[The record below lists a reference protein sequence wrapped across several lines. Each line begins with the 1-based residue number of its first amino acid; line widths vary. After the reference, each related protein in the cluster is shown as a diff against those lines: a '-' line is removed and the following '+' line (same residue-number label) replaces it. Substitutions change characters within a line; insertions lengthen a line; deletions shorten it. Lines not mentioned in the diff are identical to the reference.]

1 MGEIKETLVLS
12 DQFSESFSKFL
23 ELGNAAV
30 NQMKRIDHAVVKT
43 EMTMRRSIG
52 GATGAVIAN
61 LRQIGDTSNKFLD
74 LGNSAVK
81 QMKRIDQTMTK
92 TEMTMRKSIGEAAD
106 SVIGN
111 MKEIGQA
118 SNKISSSGFD
128 RMEAQLIKIAGNTT
142 KAAAAQDKHN
152 NKVKETSKSAV
163 GLFSTLKKVVSVASN
178 FKMGKELFSLS
189 DQMTRST
196 ARLSVMNQ
204 GFNPPSVDAG
214 GQGNDNTNSSLQ
226 ETEALQEKIYR
237 SAQRSRTSYLD
248 TADVVAKLGQSAGN
262 AFSGSDEVVAVAE
275 NLSKQ
280 FKIAGASQEETGSAT
295 EQLGQA
301 LASGVLSGEDLNTV
315 FKGAP
320 NAIQAIA
327 DYLGKPV
334 DEISGLAD
342 KGVITAD
349 VVKNALLNATDQIN
363 EQFKNMPMTWSDSWN
378 LIKNAGIHSLDGVLD
393 KMSEFLN
400 SDTGQ
405 TVIEGII
412 GAVEILGDV
421 ASGAVDVLIAGA
433 NAIIE
438 NWDYIYP
445 ILMGVGLGLALA
457 GTIGLVSGLLAA
469 AGWLTAA
476 MPFVLIGLL
485 IGAAMIGIM
494 QAGLTFE
501 QIGEKVGNVFGFI
514 YAVGYNMFADLWNL
528 IAIFAEFFANVMND
542 PASAIA
548 HLLFGL
554 FDNILSQIETVAN
567 AIDAIFKTNMSDAVS
582 GFRKDLS
589 AWVDDEFGEQKVT
602 IERMTKLDTGETVK
616 KGGEIGGA
624 LGYKMD
630 NMNFSLSSLTDKL
643 TSGSGIG
650 GGIGTGAAAGDIGN
664 VGKVGKVDKIEQD
677 VNISDENIKL
687 LRDLSERQYV
697 ALVNLTVPQTNAT
710 VNQNNY
716 GGGGSDLDS
725 MVNVL
730 NNVLGIQHASSSNVV
745 TG

>member
-61 LRQIGDTSNKFLD
+61 LRQIGETSNKFLD

-81 QMKRIDQTMTK
+81 QMKRIDETMNK
-92 TEMTMRKSIGEAAD
+92 TEVTMRKSIGGAAD
-106 SVIGN
+106 SVIEN

-128 RMEAQLIKIAGNTT
+128 RMETQLIKIAKNTT
-142 KAAAAQDKHN
+142 KAATAQDKHN
-152 NKVKETSKSAV
+152 DKVKETSKSAV

-204 GFNPPSVDAG
+204 GFNPPSIDAG

-280 FKIAGASQEETGSAT
+280 FKIAGASQEEIGSAT

-301 LASGVLSGEDLNTV
+301 LASGVLSGEELNTV

-342 KGVITAD
+342 KGVITAE
-349 VVKNALLNATDQIN
+349 VFKNAILNSTEQIN

-412 GAVEILGDV
+412 GAVEILGDI

-433 NAIIE
+433 SAIVE

-445 ILMGVGLGLALA
+445 ILMELGLALAIA

-476 MPFVLIGLL
+476 MPFLLIGLL

-501 QIGEKVGNVFGFI
+501 KIGEKVGYVFGFI
-514 YAVGYNMFADLWNL
+514 YAVGYNMIADLWNL
-528 IAIFAEFFANVMND
+528 IAIFAEFFANAMTD
-542 PASAIA
+542 SGSAVA
-548 HLLFGL
+548 HLFFGL
-554 FDNILSQIETVAN
+554 FDNILSQIETVAD
-567 AIDAIFKTNMSDAVS
+567 AIDAVLKTNMADGVK
-582 GFRKDLS
+582 GFREKLS
-589 AWVDDEFGEQKVT
+589 EWVDDEFGEQAVT
-602 IERMTKLDTGETVK
+602 IERMTKLNTGDTADEWSK
-616 KGGEIGGA
+616 MAASIGN
-624 LGYKMD
+624 KVD
-630 NMNFSLSSLTDKL
+630 NSNFSLDSYLDKSPLGDKL
-643 TSGSGIG
+643 LGGLG
-650 GGIGTGAAAGDIGN
+650 GGAAVGDIGN

-716 GGGGSDLDS
+716 GGGGSDIDS

>member
-30 NQMKRIDHAVVKT
+30 NQMKRVDHAVVKT

-61 LRQIGDTSNKFLD
+61 IRQIGETSNKFLD

-92 TEMTMRKSIGEAAD
+92 TEMTMRKSIGGATGA
-106 SVIGN
+106 VIGN
-111 MKEIGQA
+111 MREIGQA

-128 RMEAQLIKIAGNTT
+128 RMEAQLIKIADNTT
-142 KAAAAQDKHN
+142 KAANAQDKHN

-204 GFNPPSVDAG
+204 GLKPPSIDAG

-226 ETEALQEKIYR
+226 ETEQLQEKIYR

-280 FKIAGASQEETGSAT
+280 FKIAGASQEEIGSAT

-301 LASGVLSGEDLNTV
+301 LASGVLSGEELNTV

-349 VVKNALLNATDQIN
+349 VVKNALLSATDKIN

-378 LIKNAGIHSLDGVLD
+378 LIKNAGIHSLDSVLD

-400 SDTGQ
+400 SDTGK

-433 NAIIE
+433 NAIVE

-445 ILMGVGLGLALA
+445 ILMELGLGLALA
-457 GTIGLVSGLLAA
+457 GTIGLVSGLLTA

-485 IGAAMIGIM
+485 IGAAIIGIM

-589 AWVDDEFGEQKVT
+589 AWVDDEFGEQAVT
-602 IERMTKLDTGETVK
+602 IERMTKLDTGESVK
-616 KGGEIGGA
+616 KGGEIAGF

-630 NMNFSLSSLTDKL
+630 NMNFDLSSLTDKL

-650 GGIGTGAAAGDIGN
+650 GGVGGGAAVGDVGN

>member
-30 NQMKRIDHAVVKT
+30 NEMKRIDHAVVKT

-61 LRQIGDTSNKFLD
+61 MRQIGETSNKFLD

-92 TEMTMRKSIGEAAD
+92 TEMTMRKSIGGATGA
-106 SVIGN
+106 VIGN
-111 MKEIGQA
+111 MREIGQA
-118 SNKISSSGFD
+118 SNKISSTGFD
-128 RMEAQLIKIAGNTT
+128 RMEAQLIKIANNSS
-142 KAAAAQDKHN
+142 KAATAQDKHN
-152 NKVKETSKSAV
+152 NKVKETSNSAV
-163 GLFSTLKKVVSVASN
+163 GLLSTLKKVVSVASN

-204 GFNPPSVDAG
+204 GFKPPSMDAG

-226 ETEALQEKIYR
+226 ETEQLQEKIYR

-280 FKIAGASQEETGSAT
+280 FKIAGASQEEIGSAT

-301 LASGVLSGEDLNTV
+301 LASGALSGEELNTV

-349 VVKNALLNATDQIN
+349 VIKNALLNATDQIN

-433 NAIIE
+433 SAIVE

-445 ILMGVGLGLALA
+445 ILMGVGLAFALA
-457 GTIGLVSGLLAA
+457 GTFGLVSGLLAA

-476 MPFVLIGLL
+476 MPFILIGLL

-589 AWVDDEFGEQKVT
+589 AWVDDEFGEQAVT
-602 IERMTKLDTGETVK
+602 IERMTKLDTGESVK
-616 KGGEIGGA
+616 KGGEIGGS

-630 NMNFSLSSLTDKL
+630 NMNFSLGSLTDKL

-650 GGIGTGAAAGDIGN
+650 GGVGGGAAVGDIGS